1 MILRVGTDHGE
12 IAVHLAGRDPARAPG
27 ILLLHANPGDHRDF
41 AEISAVLG
49 RRWAIAA
56 VDWPGYGQ
64 SGVRDPAAVTVPAL
78 VAVAETVCAV
88 LASHGFRELIV
99 VGSSVGG
106 YVALRL
112 AHRADVVGVVAVA
125 PAGFA
130 PLNVATRL
138 LFRIMSGPRTG
149 PALVAPSAR
158 AYLGPA
164 RGGGARAI
172 YERAVALGDD
182 PARLAVYRSIWA
194 ALADPGLELRAGDRP
209 WTEVPVQVVWGRNDP
224 INPWAVS
231 RKGVAEVLPHAEVA
245 ILPARHEPY
254 AECPQRFLDAV
265 TPFLTRHAASSA

>member
-12 IAVHLAGRDPARAPG
+12 VAVHLAGRDPAQAPG

-41 AEISAVLG
+41 DEIATALG

-64 SGVRDPAAVTVPAL
+64 SGVCDPAAVTVPAL
-78 VAVAETVCAV
+78 VAVAETVCAA
-88 LASHGFRELIV
+88 LSSHGFRELIV
-99 VGSSVGG
+99 IGSSVGG

-112 AHRADVVGVVAVA
+112 AHRADVAGVVAVS

-164 RGGGARAI
+164 RGGVRAI
-172 YERAVALGDD
+172 YERAVALVDD
-182 PARLAVYRSIWA
+182 PARLTVYRSIWA
-194 ALADPGLELRAGDRP
+194 ALADPGLDLRGDRP
-209 WTEVPVQVVWGRNDP
+209 RAEVPVQVVWGRNDP

-231 RKGVAEVLPHAEVA
+231 RKGVAAVLPHAEVA